1 MAKGLNGLVDEQT
14 EKGGSRLVEN
24 RRPDQKVND
33 VPCDP
38 QAYRHAVL
46 QNRSVG
52 TRTMAPLILTSYTL
66 VSALGKGLDETYRAL
81 RNRRSGL
88 RHCDFED
95 VGIATYIGR
104 VDEVEDVLDGGAY
117 PSTNLKQFD
126 CRNNRLALLGLQQD
140 GFIQAALEAR
150 ERYGA
155 HRVAVIL
162 GSSTSGILETEH
174 AYRHRDPAT
183 GALPSSYLRSH
194 RYTHNMFSV
203 AHFVRT
209 YLGLR
214 GPALVISTA
223 CSSSAKAFASA
234 ARFIEAGYCEAAV
247 VGGVDSLCL
256 TILYGFASL
265 ELMSRR
271 PCRPCD
277 EDRDGLTLG
286 ESAGFALLEKTQH
299 TGQSGAVAL
308 LGYGE
313 SCDGYHMSHPHPEGT
328 GAISAMQAALLR
340 SGLTS
345 GDIDYIH
352 LHGTAT
358 RANDSIEDKAVYS
371 VFGPSPPCSSTKGG
385 TGHTLGAAGI
395 TGSVIAA
402 MSLTRSFVPGTVN
415 TTRIDPGLRCRV
427 LLENREHPV
436 RRVLSNSF
444 GFGGNNC
451 SLIFGTV

>member
-1 MAKGLNGLVDEQT
+1 MSHASVHQHT
-14 EKGGSRLVEN
+14 EKDVSRLVEGRGSN
-24 RRPDQKVND
+24 
-33 VPCDP
+33 
-38 QAYRHAVL
+38 QAVDNGPYNLQGHRHAVP
-46 QNRSVG
+46 QHRHVGARS
-52 TRTMAPLILTSYTL
+52 MAPLILTHYTV
-66 VSALGKGLDETYRAL
+66 VSALGKGLTETYQAL

-88 RHCDFED
+88 RLCDFED
-95 VGIATYIGR
+95 VGITTYIGR
-104 VDEVEDVLDGGAY
+104 VDDVEDMFVGGG
-117 PSTNLKQFD
+117 STSTELERFD

-140 GFIQAALEAR
+140 GFIQAAIEAR

-174 AYRHRDPAT
+174 AYCRRDPAT
-183 GALPSSYLRSH
+183 GALPSSYLASH
-194 RYTHNMFSV
+194 RYTHNMFSS

-214 GPALVISTA
+214 GPAMVISTA
-223 CSSSAKAFASA
+223 CSSSAKAFATA
-234 ARFIEAGYCEAAV
+234 ARFIEAGFCDAAV

-265 ELMSRR
+265 ELMSSG

-277 EDRDGLTLG
+277 ENRNGLTLG
-286 ESAGFALLEKTQH
+286 ESAGFALLEKSEH
-299 TGQSGAVAL
+299 AGRPGAVAL

-328 GAISAMQAALLR
+328 GAIKAMQAALLR
-340 SGLTS
+340 SALTP

-358 RANDSIEDKAVYS
+358 KANDSIEDTAVHS
-371 VFGPSPPCSSTKGG
+371 VFGPSTPCSSTKGW
-385 TGHTLGAAGI
+385 TGHTLGAAGV
-395 TGSVIAA
+395 TGAVIAA
-402 MSLTRSFVPGTVN
+402 MCLTRSFVPGTLN
-415 TTRIDPGLRCRV
+415 TTRIDPSLSSHV
-427 LLENREHPV
+427 LLENREQPV

-451 SLIFGTV
+451 SLIFGTI

>member
-1 MAKGLNGLVDEQT
+1 MAQGLVDEPA
-14 EKGGSRLVEN
+14 EKDGARLAED
-24 RRPDQKVND
+24 RRPNHVAED
-33 VPCDP
+33 VAYELQSRRRVSHDP
-38 QAYRHAVL
+38 HI
-46 QNRSVG
+46 VG
-52 TRTMAPLILTSYTL
+52 ARGMAPLILTRYTL

-88 RHCDFED
+88 RPCDFED
-95 VGIATYIGR
+95 VLLTTYIGR
-104 VDEVEDVLDGGAY
+104 VDGVDEVFGGGDSAS
-117 PSTNLKQFD
+117 PELEQFD

-140 GFIQAALEAR
+140 GFIQAAIEAR

-174 AYRHRDPAT
+174 AYCHRDAAT
-183 GALPSSYLRSH
+183 GALPSSYLAAH
-194 RYTHNMFSV
+194 RYTHNMFSS

-214 GPALVISTA
+214 GPAMVISTA
-223 CSSSAKAFASA
+223 CSSSAKAFATA
-234 ARFIEAGYCEAAV
+234 ARFIEAGFCDAAV

-265 ELMSRR
+265 GLMSNG

-277 EDRDGLTLG
+277 EHRDGLTLG
-286 ESAGFALLEKTQH
+286 ESSGFALLEKTEYA
-299 TGQSGAVAL
+299 GQPGAVAL

-313 SCDGYHMSHPHPEGT
+313 SCDGYHMSHPHPDGT
-328 GAISAMQAALLR
+328 GAIGAMQAALLR

-358 RANDSIEDKAVYS
+358 RANDNIEATAVHS
-371 VFGPSPPCSSTKGG
+371 VFGPSTPCSSTKGW

-395 TGSVIAA
+395 TGAVIAA
-402 MSLTRSFVPGTVN
+402 VCLTRRFVPGTVN
-415 TTRIDPGLRCRV
+415 TTRIDPSLSSRV
-427 LLENREHPV
+427 LLENREQPV

>member
-1 MAKGLNGLVDEQT
+1 MQPEA
-14 EKGGSRLVEN
+14 
-24 RRPDQKVND
+24 
-33 VPCDP
+33 
-38 QAYRHAVL
+38 
-46 QNRSVG
+46 RS
-52 TRTMAPLILTSYTL
+52 MAPLILSRYTV

-81 RNRRSGL
+81 RDRRSGL
-88 RHCDFED
+88 RPCDFED
-95 VGIATYIGR
+95 VAIKTYIGR
-104 VDEVEDVLDGGAY
+104 VEGLEDVPVGGP
-117 PSTNLKQFD
+117 PSKGLAQFD

-140 GFIQAALEAR
+140 GFASAALEAR

-183 GALPSSYLRSH
+183 GALPASYLTGH

-214 GPALVISTA
+214 GPAMVISTA
-223 CSSSAKAFASA
+223 CSSSAKAFATA
-234 ARFIEAGYCEAAV
+234 ARFIEAGFCDAAV
-247 VGGVDSLCL
+247 VGGVDSLCQ

-265 ELMSRR
+265 ELLACG

-277 EDRDGLTLG
+277 EERDGLTLG
-286 ESAGFALLEKTQH
+286 ESAGFALLEKS
-299 TGQSGAVAL
+299 GRAGPPGAVAL

-313 SCDGYHMSHPHPEGT
+313 SSDGYHMSHPHPEGA
-328 GAISAMQAALLR
+328 GAIGAMQGALRR
-340 SGLTS
+340 SGLQP
-345 GDIDYIH
+345 GDIDYIN

-358 RANDSIEDKAVYS
+358 RANDGIEDKAVTS
-371 VFGPSPPCSSTKGG
+371 VFGPSTPCSSTKGW

-395 TGSVIAA
+395 TEAVIAA
-402 MSLTRSFVPGTVN
+402 LCLTRSFVPGTLN
-415 TTRIDPGLRCRV
+415 TTRVDSSLRSHV
-427 LLENREHPV
+427 LLESQEQPV
-436 RRVLSNSF
+436 RRVLSNIF

-451 SLIFGTV
+451 SVILGLF